1 MQLFLPALAALAAA
15 STAQSA
21 RVVTAGAEGLSSSQS
36 TCNASSFRRFQDTDL
51 NGGDLPNQP
60 ASKSLSSAD
69 ECAALCCAADGCAGY
84 SLNAGSPETRWCYLK
99 AGGWSRGPSPGVES
113 GLLGPPPSANFPW
126 FNRSLSVDERI
137 SALLAALTL
146 AEQISLLDNSAPAIP
161 RLSLPSYDWEGEA
174 SHGVAWAGVATAFP
188 SPMSWGASFDVPLVA
203 AIADVIALEARAK
216 FADGM
221 GADGGSSEFFGL
233 SFMVPNTNL
242 VVDSRWGR
250 SQETTGEVSPRILR
264 VGGFRR
270 AVFSSPPDTGL
281 FHFALS
287 SPSRGHF
294 CPPPPPRT
302 RRSPLP

>member
-21 RVVTAGAEGLSSSQS
+21 RVVTAVP
-36 TCNASSFRRFQDTDL
+36 CNASSFRQFQDTDL

-60 ASKSLSSAD
+60 ASKTLSSAD

-84 SLNAGSPETRWCYLK
+84 SLNAGSPAARSCYLK
-99 AGGWSRGPSPGVES
+99 SGGWSRGPSPGVES

-188 SPMSWGASFDVPLVA
+188 SPISWGASFDVPLVA

-264 VGGFRR
+264 VGGFR
-270 AVFSSPPDTGL
+270 FSCL
-281 FHFALS
+281 
-287 SPSRGHF
+287 PSIFFFISLYRR
-294 CPPPPPRT
+294 PRVSTLAPSPPPRT